1 MNRRFMIVSSGA
13 LLLASC
19 TTAPVHNWKI
29 AALPGNIQNGRGQR
43 ISVRSIG
50 LPASLGQPGVPQPG
64 PANAAN
70 SFNNDLWA
78 APLATMLQTS
88 MVEDLAQRLPQDT
101 ILADGGAIGMLPDQ
115 YVEIQVL
122 SFSPDDSGE
131 ITLTAQ
137 IATRPVNAQ
146 NWTLQNFS
154 AQTAGGQTAATI
166 SAGMSLL
173 WAKLAD
179 EVAGMLR

>member
-1 MNRRFMIVSSGA
+1 MKRRIMIASSGA
-13 LLLASC
+13 LLLARC

-29 AALPGNIQNGRGQR
+29 DALPGKVQNGTGQR

-50 LPASLGQPGVPQPG
+50 LPGALTQPGVPQPG
-64 PANAAN
+64 PANTAN
-70 SFNNDLWA
+70 SFTNDLWA

-101 ILADGGAIGMLPDQ
+101 ILADGGAIGMSPDQ

-122 SFSPDDSGE
+122 SFSPDSTGE
-131 ITLTAQ
+131 ITLIAQ
-137 IATRPVNAQ
+137 IATRPVNSQ
-146 NWTLQNFS
+146 NWNLQNFS
-154 AQTAGGQTAATI
+154 ARLSGGQNAAAI
-166 SAGMSLL
+166 SAGMSQL

-179 EVAGMLR
+179 EIALMLR